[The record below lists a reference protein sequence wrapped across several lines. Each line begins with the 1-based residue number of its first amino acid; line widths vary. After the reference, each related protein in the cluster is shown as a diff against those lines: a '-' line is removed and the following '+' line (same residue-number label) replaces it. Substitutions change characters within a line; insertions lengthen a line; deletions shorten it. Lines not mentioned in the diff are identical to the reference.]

1 MASAAMIFDL
11 DGTLWDSWGFYAEII
26 SMAGGDRN
34 RAINSLKEGVPIA
47 RLLREAGISGS
58 SFRAM
63 ARQARGQLHL
73 YAGVRDVLLVKK
85 DSGVRMGIVTSLP
98 RWIAAPMLEVTDL
111 SPFFDTVVDW
121 GRCRVPK
128 PSADPILLALEDL
141 GLSSDRTI
149 WYVGDTIVDS
159 RAARAAGLSFAW
171 ASYGY
176 GAKVLVEA
184 DKILGSFAEVLEL

>member
-26 SMAGGDRN
+26 SMAGGDRSGT
-34 RAINSLKEGVPIA
+34 INFLKEGVPIA
-47 RLLREAGISGS
+47 KLLREVGISGS
-58 SFRAM
+58 SFRGM
-63 ARQARGQLHL
+63 ARQARGHLHL
-73 YAGVRDVLLVKK
+73 YAGVRDVLHVKK
-85 DSGVRMGIVTSLP
+85 DSGIPMGIVTSLP

-128 PSADPILLALEDL
+128 PSAEPILLALEDL
-141 GLSSDRTI
+141 GLSSGPTI
-149 WYVGDTIVDS
+149 WYVGDSIVDS
-159 RAARAAGLSFAW
+159 RAARAARLSFAW

-176 GAKVLVEA
+176 GAEVLVEV
-184 DKILGSFAEVLEL
+184 DKILASFREVLEL